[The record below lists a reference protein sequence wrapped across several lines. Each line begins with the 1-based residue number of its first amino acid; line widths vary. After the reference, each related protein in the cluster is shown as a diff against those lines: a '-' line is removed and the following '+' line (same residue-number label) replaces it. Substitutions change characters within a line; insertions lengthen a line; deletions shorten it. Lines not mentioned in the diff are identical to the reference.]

1 MSATESPA
9 AAPSFD
15 RRKIFIDRVDSAAA
29 IAAQRQTLIEAVD
42 ASLDGLRQEYLR
54 TMSLIRRQR
63 TTSVYRRAAVQA
75 ARASRQ
81 TPGA

>member
-1 MSATESPA
+1 MSATESPF

-15 RRKIFIDRVDSAAA
+15 RRKIFIYRVDSAAA

-42 ASLDGLRQEYLR
+42 ASLNGLRQEYLR
-54 TMSLIRRQR
+54 TMTLIRRQR
-63 TTSVYRRAAVQA
+63 TTSVYRRAVVQA

-81 TPGA
+81 IPDA